1 MARPT
6 PFRLNRSGLML
17 ALISAAFAS
26 QAGAAAGRT
35 EFTIGGVTVAGR
47 DGVQRPLARG
57 TDLDNGDVVRTNN
70 GRAQIRFTD
79 GSYVSLQP
87 NTEFGIREY
96 RYENKA
102 DGSERGFFGLLKG
115 AMRTVTGAIGR
126 INRDRYQ
133 IATPTATV
141 GIRGTGGVIQVQDD
155 GSTLVIGTS
164 GIWSLTNPAG
174 SVDVPAGT
182 SALAPSDPNQ
192 PPQETTQQPTSGPA
206 PLPPEEPVFVAGN
219 QVDET
224 GDPIIPE
231 EPVIPPPSFTPLMS
245 GSGYAAVVTYSAFSN
260 SNFDEVITD
269 GTAVF
274 NTSNQLT
281 SLSSSFGDH
290 ILVNGSVVESG
301 NDGILA
307 WGRWIGD
314 VSVPPDGQVLETYGS
329 NQGLHYVIGIPT
341 AALPTTG
348 TATYSIAGATSPTY
362 TDGTALPGTF
372 SGSLAVDF
380 GLRGNIST
388 DFSVAIGGHS
398 YRLVGSAPTSTF
410 FSMDTFNQPPN
421 LSVTSAT
428 SCGSTPCGGL
438 VQGFFAGT
446 TAERAGVG
454 YLVED
459 FDLGKDI
466 IGTAAFKKN

>member
-1 MARPT
+1 MQGSA
-6 PFRLNRSGLML
+6 PFRLNRSGVML
-17 ALISAAFAS
+17 AVLSAAFAS
-26 QAGAAAGRT
+26 HADAAAGRA
-35 EFTIGGVTVAGR
+35 EFTIGGVTIARG
-47 DGVQRPLARG
+47 GVERPLTRG
-57 TDLDNGDVVRTNN
+57 TELDNGDTVRTND

-87 NTEFGIREY
+87 NTEYGIRDY
-96 RYENKA
+96 QYSQGN
-102 DGSERGFFGLLKG
+102 ERGFFSLLKG

-126 INRDRYQ
+126 INRDRFQ

-174 SVDVPAGT
+174 SVDVPAGN
-182 SALAPSDPNQ
+182 SAVAPSDPNQ
-192 PPQETTQQPTSGPA
+192 PPQETTQQPASGPA
-206 PLPPEEPVFVAGN
+206 PIPQEEPVFVAGEE
-219 QVDET
+219 VDEE
-224 GDPIIPE
+224 GL
-231 EPVIPPPSFTPLMS
+231 PVIPQPAIPPLAS
-245 GSGYAAVVTYSAFSN
+245 GSGYTAIVTYSAFSN
-260 SNFDEVITD
+260 SPFDDVVTD

-274 NTSNQLT
+274 NANNQLT
-281 SLSSSFGDH
+281 SLSSSVGDH
-290 ILVNGSVVESG
+290 ILVSGSVVESG

-314 VSVPPDGQVLETYGS
+314 VSMPPDGQQLETYGP

-341 AALPTTG
+341 AALPTAG
-348 TATYSIAGATSPTY
+348 TATYSVLGATSPTY
-362 TDGTALPGTF
+362 TDGTVSPGTF

-380 GLRGNIST
+380 GLRGNISA
-388 DFSVAIGGHS
+388 DFTVGIGGHS
-398 YRLVGSAPTSTF
+398 YRLAGSAPTSTF
-410 FSMDTFNQPPN
+410 FSMDTFNQIPN

-428 SCGSTPCGGL
+428 SCLSTACGGL

-466 IGTAAFKKN
+466 IGAAAFKKN